1 MKDKRKK
8 KDRTWAEAAR
18 LVRTAPRPPSA
29 RPAGPAARPAPA
41 AAAETATSSPRR
53 RPLAGLLLFVI
64 LREWARPGAPV
75 CVRARAEG
83 RSDYLGEPRARSARD
98 RPGHFSRYF
107 ALGARLCLR
116 HG

>member
-18 LVRTAPRPPSA
+18 LVRTAPRPRVP
-29 RPAGPAARPAPA
+29 PAPRLA
-41 AAAETATSSPRR
+41 PRRPAAAETATSSRSRR
-53 RPLAGLLLFVI
+53 LSAELLLFVI
-64 LREWARPGAPV
+64 LREWACPRAPV

-83 RSDYLGEPRARSARD
+83 RSDYLGEPRARRARD

-107 ALGARLCLR
+107 AVGAWLCLL